1 MTTTERRP
9 IPSDWVTLSR
19 SRGVN
24 QSLAARVRVMWP
36 LLRMWTGRE
45 LRARYRQSILSVGW
59 SLVQPV
65 VLLITYGF
73 VLTSVLEIR
82 QEDLPYLS
90 FAWSGLIVFNF
101 MQQAS
106 SQGVGSIEDA
116 GPIISRVYFPREV
129 LPLSFVLTAA
139 VDLLIATAVLI
150 IVVAIQM
157 HTVPLQLVALP
168 LVYAV
173 LIALAAAF
181 TTIAATASAYRR
193 DVRHAMPL
201 LLRALFIVSPV
212 MYPVALI
219 NKFAPALA
227 TLNPMTVLIE
237 ATRDIALRGRWP
249 NWGLLAAHGAAAA
262 LLCAVALLVVRRS
275 DRTISDVA

>member
-9 IPSDWVTLSR
+9 PPADWVTLSR
-19 SRGVN
+19 TRGVN
-24 QSLAARVRVMWP
+24 QSLVARMRVMWP

-65 VLLITYGF
+65 VLLVTYGI
-73 VLTSVLEIR
+73 VLTAVLDIR
-82 QEDLPYLS
+82 QEELPYLS
-90 FAWSGLIVFNF
+90 FAWSGLVVFNF
-101 MQQAS
+101 MQQSS

-129 LPLSFVLTAA
+129 LPLAFVLTAA
-139 VDLLIATAVLI
+139 VDLMIATAVLI
-150 IVVAIQM
+150 VVVAIQL
-157 HTVPLQLVALP
+157 HRVPLQLVALP
-168 LVYAV
+168 VVYAI

-227 TLNPMTVLIE
+227 TVNPMTVLIE
-237 ATRDIALRGRWP
+237 ATRDVAVRGRWP
-249 NWGLLAAHGAAAA
+249 DWGLLGTHGLVAAV
-262 LLCAVALLVVRRS
+262 LCVIALLVVRRS